1 MMADRKFRK
10 HITSSLQLLVVE
22 SACACVE
29 VEEVVEVV
37 MSDDDECWCSW

>member
-22 SACACVE
+22 SACVEVEE

-37 MSDDDECWCSW
+37 MSDDDECWCS